1 LNDLRAIFQNPP
13 AHYRSAP
20 FWSWN
25 SRLDPAELTR
35 QVADFKAHGMGGFFI
50 HSREGLE
57 TAYMGPEWMAAVR
70 DVVEAARREGL
81 YAWLYDEDRWPSG
94 AAGGLVPA
102 RGGDGFRSKAL
113 TLEVAPQLPALDE
126 AVLALYRAR
135 LQGRTLLKVERV
147 SLTQSVP
154 PADGEVILV
163 LRREVAEPTP
173 WYNDDAPADNLNP
186 DSVAA
191 FIDITYEAYRRLI
204 GNNFGELVPGIF
216 TDEPNVNDVKLR
228 SGLPHIPWTDGL
240 AGYFAARR
248 GYDFM
253 DVAPYVFFEGDGAA
267 KARHDFWWTISER
280 FAEAYSKQLGEWCA
294 AHRIA
299 LTGHYLEENVL
310 GFSVWR
316 SGAIMPHYPYQQ
328 VPGIDMLCE
337 QTHEYLTVKQCT
349 SVAHQFGRP
358 HVLSETYGTTGWAF
372 DFEGQKW
379 VGDWQYVLGVTM
391 RCQHLALYSLRGC
404 RKRDYPPC
412 FNYNTTWW
420 KYNAVVEDYFAR
432 LGVMLTQGYPVRDVL
447 VIHPIATA
455 WTMVEGTT
463 HESPPDTGAQA
474 ANDLGQRLNT
484 FAQAVLATH
493 YDFDF
498 GDEQIMARV
507 GRVDGASLWVKQAA
521 YRVVIIP
528 AGTQTLLSSTVSLLE
543 RFVQS
548 GGRLIAFDPVPTLVE
563 ARRDDSIGALLTHP
577 RVKILDHVEQLQKA
591 LEEAVPRLVG
601 VCTLKGQQAE
611 SLLVQQRF
619 IPGDNQTVLFLVN
632 NDRHAAY
639 DLDISLQGAGL
650 LEEWVPLTGAILP
663 VTAESRGGMTR
674 FRASFGPADSR
685 LYVLHHDRA
694 TRASAAPA
702 ARHDERLAA
711 FIGPACS
718 FTRTDPNVLTLDV
731 CDYRLGDEAWSVP
744 MPVWQVQ
751 KTLRERLGMRPV
763 YYNGLPQRYK
773 WVDIPHLNDGAPAEF
788 RFAFEVR
795 DVPGGT
801 VYLVVE
807 NAEDYAITLNG
818 EAVANRPDGW
828 YLDRDFDRVPLP
840 GLKAGH
846 NTLILSCHYTQR
858 MEVEDCYLLGDFGV
872 SLDRTIVAEPHTLH
886 FGDWTQQGYLHY
898 AGSMIYHATYE
909 HRPDE
914 QVLLR
919 LGKYR
924 ATTVAVHV
932 NGGLAGHI
940 PWRAANG
947 PDLTPHLQEGPNRIG
962 IEVVGSPRNMFGPLH
977 LKAGHE
983 AWTDWR
989 SFRTTGERYTSDYVT
1004 EPYGLFT
1011 PVQIWVCDPH
1021 GQNTSGPYLWED
1033 R

>member
-1 LNDLRAIFQNPP
+1 
-13 AHYRSAP
+13 
-20 FWSWN
+20 
-25 SRLDPAELTR
+25 
-35 QVADFKAHGMGGFFI
+35 MGGFFI

-57 TAYMGPEWMAAVR
+57 TAYMGPQWMAAVR
-70 DVVEAARREGL
+70 DVVDAARREGL

-102 RGGDGFRSKAL
+102 RGGDAFRSKAL
-113 TLEVAPQLPALDE
+113 TLEVASPLPAVDE
-126 AVLALYRAR
+126 TVLAQYRAR
-135 LQGRTLLKVERV
+135 LQGRTLLTVERV
-147 SLTQSVP
+147 SLTQATS
-154 PADGEVILV
+154 PADGEVVLI
-163 LRREVAEPTP
+163 LRREVAEPTQ

-204 GNNFGELVPGIF
+204 GDDFGELIPGIF

-228 SGLPHIPWTDGL
+228 SGLPHVPWTDGL
-240 AGYFAARR
+240 AEYFAARR
-248 GYDFM
+248 GYDFL

-280 FAEAYSKQLGEWCA
+280 FAEAYSKQLGEWCE
-294 AHRIA
+294 AHHLA
-299 LTGHYLEENVL
+299 LTGHYLEENLL

-391 RCQHLALYSLRGC
+391 RCQHLTLYSLRGC

-484 FAQAVLATH
+484 FAKAVLATH

-507 GRVDGASLWVKQAA
+507 GRVDGASLWVNQAA

-528 AGTQTLLSSTVSLLE
+528 PGAQTLLSSTVSLLE
-543 RFVQS
+543 RFVEN
-548 GGRLIAFDPVPTLVE
+548 GGRLVAFDPVPTLVE
-563 ARRDDSIGALLTHP
+563 ARRGASIGVLLAHP
-577 RVKILDHVEQLQKA
+577 TVKILEHVDQLQKT
-591 LEEAVPRLVG
+591 LEEAVPRLVS

-611 SLLVQQRF
+611 SVLVQQRF
-619 IPGDNQTVLFLVN
+619 IPGENQTVLFLVN
-632 NDRHAAY
+632 NDRHTAY
-639 DLDISLQGAGL
+639 DLDITLQGTGV
-650 LEEWVPLTGAILP
+650 LEEWIPLTGAIQP
-663 VTAESRGGMTR
+663 VTAETHGGVTR
-674 FRASFGPADSR
+674 FRASFGPADSH
-685 LYVLHHDRA
+685 LYLLHHDRA
-694 TRASAAPA
+694 MQASAIPA
-702 ARHDERLAA
+702 TRHDERIAA
-711 FIGPACS
+711 FIGPACP
-718 FTRTDPNVLTLDV
+718 FGRTDPNVLTLDV
-731 CDYRLGDEAWSVP
+731 CDYRLGDEAWSDR
-744 MPVWQVQ
+744 MPVWQAQ
-751 KTLRERLGMRPV
+751 KSLRERLDMRPV

-773 WVDIPHLNDGAPAEF
+773 WVDTPHPNDGAPVGF

-795 DVPGGT
+795 DVPYGS
-801 VYLVVE
+801 VYLAVE
-807 NAEDYAITLNG
+807 NAEDFEITLNG
-818 EAVANRPDGW
+818 EAVANQSDGW
-828 YLDRDFDRVPLP
+828 YLDRDFERVPLP
-840 GLKAGH
+840 GFKVGH
-846 NTLILSCHYTQR
+846 NTLVLSCHYAQR
-858 MEVEDCYLLGDFGV
+858 MEVEDCYLLGGFGV
-872 SLDRTIVAEPHTLH
+872 SLDRTIVAEPNTLH

-898 AGSMIYHATYE
+898 AGSMIYLATYD
-909 HRPDE
+909 HRPGE
-914 QVLLR
+914 QVMLR
-919 LGKYR
+919 LGKSR

-932 NGGLAGHI
+932 NGVLAGHI
-940 PWRAANG
+940 PWRAANAL
-947 PDLTPHLQEGPNRIG
+947 DLTPRLHEGPNRID
-962 IEVVGSPRNMFGPLH
+962 IEVVGSPRNMLGPLH

-989 SFRTTGERYTSDYVT
+989 SFRTIGERYTPDYVT

-1021 GQNTSGPYLWED
+1021 GPNTSGPYLWED